1 VVLRYVLRMPV
12 MCTGTNA
19 ICSLILGRI
28 KDPLFTPSHPSSAVG
43 SLLTDYIALCVV
55 MIAVHGTY
63 TTV

>member
-1 VVLRYVLRMPV
+1 MVLRYVLRMPV

-43 SLLTDYIALCVV
+43 SLLTLELTIRT
-55 MIAVHGTY
+55 I
-63 TTV
+63 